1 MSTAVII
8 PPLYE
13 RLRLQLAGV
22 TRYQAYDISTIIDD
36 YSDNIVQHYQP
47 LMGKSVKE
55 ICSDANIPYA
65 LSFQEFGLNIHF
77 KKASELTLHN
87 QAMELEGILKEL
99 LDIYGVIRFKN
110 AYLNTS
116 IREMYHRNNF
126 QHLNFHRD
134 RGDAHE
140 NKYSFYTRDPF
151 DEIQQYPRTASTLF
165 IDNAVAYLQAYV
177 EGKLTLDEQG
187 RRGHYNIFDYDR
199 KEKELFNNIILEQPW
214 DEPQGVGEICM
225 INNNSVL
232 HASYKHTFDPG
243 YRIGA
248 RYLY

>member
-1 MSTAVII
+1 MSATVIA
-8 PPLYE
+8 PSLYE

-22 TRYQAYDISTIIDD
+22 TRYQPYDISTIIDG
-36 YSDNIVQHYQP
+36 YSDKIIQHYQP
-47 LMGKSVKE
+47 SLSKRVTE

-65 LSFQEFGLNIHF
+65 LSFREFGLNIHF
-77 KKASELTLHN
+77 KKACELSLHN

-99 LDIYGVIRFKN
+99 LGTYGVIRFKN

-116 IREMYHRNNF
+116 IRELYHRNNF

-134 RGDAHE
+134 RGDSHE

-151 DEIQQYPRTASTLF
+151 DEIQQHPRTASTLF
-165 IDNAVAYLQAYV
+165 IDNAVAYLQANV

-187 RRGHYNIFDYDR
+187 RRGHYNIFDCDG
-199 KEKELFNNIILEQPW
+199 KEKELFNGIILEQPW
-214 DEPQGVGEICM
+214 DEPQGVGEICI

-232 HASYKHTFDPG
+232 HSSYKHTSDPG